1 MSRRSFDGT
10 PPAGAGAFFD
20 GPQLPPAFRGDDST
34 PPARRR
40 PAPNTRQLLIVA
52 AMTLVVLGLA
62 WPGTR
67 VRSPGSGLVLGRDRH
82 WGNRL
87 PLLYGSAWKED
98 QTATNVVD
106 AVLAGFRGVDT
117 ACQPQH
123 YREDLVGEA
132 LRTLAAKHGIGR
144 EAVWLQ
150 TKFTPALHQ
159 GEDVP
164 YDPAAP
170 LSGPVRKSTGELG
183 YGWGV
188 RNSMSTQVGPGRAE
202 RPGVAQE
209 PAGHL
214 CGCAA
219 APRAPRDA
227 RADHGGLARHGAAGR
242 TGLRDAVGDLEFT

>member
-20 GPQLPPAFRGDDST
+20 GPPLPPAFREGGGT
-34 PPARRR
+34 QPAPRR

-52 AMTLVVLGLA
+52 ALTLVALA
-62 WPGTR
+62 LTWPGTP
-67 VRSPGSGLVLGRDRH
+67 RSPGSGLVLGRDRH

-159 GEDVP
+159 GADVP